1 MLILG
6 IDPGATTIGYALIE
20 THPSPRCMN
29 AGLFAV
35 TAPENHQRLADLS
48 REMEGL
54 IRRWKPAALA
64 VEKLFFAKNAKTAMT
79 VAESR
84 GVILLT
90 ASRAGLS
97 VFEYAPLEVKKALT
111 GDGRA
116 DKEQVEKMIRLTL
129 PDSVPAR
136 ARDDVYDAIAVGL
149 TCCFRERHFL
159 SNSFLS

>member
-6 IDPGATTIGYALIE
+6 IDPGSTTIGYALIE
-20 THPSPRCMN
+20 SRGPTPLCRH
-29 AGLFAV
+29 AGLLSI
-35 TAPENHQRLADLS
+35 TAAENHQRLAELH
-48 REMEGL
+48 REIRGL
-54 IRRWKPAALA
+54 IRQWRPDALA

-116 DKEQVEKMIRLTL
+116 DKAQVEKMIRLTL
-129 PDSVPAR
+129 RDSAPQR

-149 TCCFRERHFL
+149 TCCFRERAPR
-159 SNSFLS
+159 SE